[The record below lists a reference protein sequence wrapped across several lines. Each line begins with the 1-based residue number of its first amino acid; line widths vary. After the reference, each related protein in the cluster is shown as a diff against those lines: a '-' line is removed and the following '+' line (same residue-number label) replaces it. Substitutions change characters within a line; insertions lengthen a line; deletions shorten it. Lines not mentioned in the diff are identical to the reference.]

1 MNHKLLL
8 SAAMLMA
15 ALYPAQAQETIYTQ
29 DFEAGHE
36 AIFAEGWKII
46 GFNGTIENNGVYSS
60 STSIAAAGFAGKTIG
75 GASFAIVNGM
85 PSHIQDADS
94 ATQSPAIELPAGVE
108 TLSFRTG
115 SVNISGNANSHYSI
129 YAIEEADVLVTEGN
143 EELKELLDST
153 EPLDEATIG
162 GASSVFTA
170 NLSAFAEKTV
180 VLFFRLH
187 ETTGNNLL
195 LFDDITITSGTMG
208 TENPLEAQF
217 SAYPNPVADVL
228 NINSTGSQLIESI
241 KVYNTAGQ
249 LVATKIFRAAVESYN
264 LNMADMPS
272 GLYLVKMVS
281 GKDIAVKRV
290 MKS

>member
-1 MNHKLLL
+1 MGLLY
-8 SAAMLMA
+8 SAH
-15 ALYPAQAQETIYTQ
+15 AQETIYSQ

-46 GFNGTIENNGVYSS
+46 GFNGTIENNGVYSTS
-60 STSIAAAGFAGKTIG
+60 PSIAAAGFEGKTIG
-75 GASFAIVNGM
+75 GASFAIVNSV

-108 TLSFRTG
+108 TLSLRVG
-115 SVNISGNANSHYSI
+115 SVNISGSANSHYSV
-129 YAIEEADVLVTEGN
+129 YAIEESDVIAVDSN
-143 EELKELLDST
+143 DELKELLNST
-153 EPLDEATIG
+153 EPLDAATIG
-162 GASSVFTA
+162 GASSVITVD
-170 NLSAFAEKTV
+170 LSAFAEKTV

-195 LFDDITITSGTMG
+195 LFDDITITSGTMSTG
-208 TENPLEAQF
+208 SPVETQF
-217 SAYPNPVADVL
+217 SVFPNPVADQL
-228 NINSTGSQLIESI
+228 NISSNGSHLIESV

-249 LVATKIFRAAVESYN
+249 LVATKIFKAAVDSYN